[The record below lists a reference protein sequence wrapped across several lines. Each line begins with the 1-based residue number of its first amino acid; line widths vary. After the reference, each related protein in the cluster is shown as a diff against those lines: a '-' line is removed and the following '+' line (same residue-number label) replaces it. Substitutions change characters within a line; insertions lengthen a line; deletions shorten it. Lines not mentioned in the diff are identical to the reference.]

1 MNSIKVN
8 LSKGAISEVKLK
20 KSPSVSRITKQPE
33 LMISQVKRKRL
44 DSENKENFES
54 LNRPKQPM
62 IYNTGVTL
70 KLM

>member
-33 LMISQVKRKRL
+33 
-44 DSENKENFES
+44 S
-54 LNRPKQPM
+54 L
-62 IYNTGVTL
+62 IG
-70 KLM
+70 